1 VRCCCRI
8 KVGSETSK
16 GAAFGM
22 GVTRI
27 LWFKEAWW
35 LTAGAILSYAAGY
48 GMVLYADYG
57 SINV

>member
-1 VRCCCRI
+1 MLPTVFR
-8 KVGSETSK
+8 GHQP
-16 GAAFGM
+16 GFGAAAFGM

-35 LTAGAILSYAAGY
+35 LTAGAILFYAAGY
-48 GMVLYADYG
+48 GMALYADYG